1 MPGVDLSSPRRLAA
15 MLLVAS
21 FLVFAVG
28 AGLPAVGEH
37 GNREIFTLPVLEHL
51 LAVAENPIAWRW
63 ANVAMGAAVVAWIA
77 GLAVLTTVLEG
88 AGERVLSRLGLVGA
102 LMAAIVWLIFSAFR
116 AVVTV
121 AAARETAATGA
132 VPVLYEALAD
142 WAFALF
148 AVYAVVG
155 FLALAA
161 YGGSLLR
168 IGLLPAWVGWVTILF
183 SLAMV
188 VVLLIVGDTLPAL
201 HYFPPLLIGIMLLV
215 RRER

>member
-1 MPGVDLSSPRRLAA
+1 M
-15 MLLVAS
+15 
-21 FLVFAVG
+21 
-28 AGLPAVGEH
+28 
-37 GNREIFTLPVLEHL
+37 
-51 LAVAENPIAWRW
+51 
-63 ANVAMGAAVVAWIA
+63 
-77 GLAVLTTVLEG
+77 
-88 AGERVLSRLGLVGA
+88 
-102 LMAAIVWLIFSAFR
+102 
-116 AVVTV
+116 
-121 AAARETAATGA
+121 
-132 VPVLYEALAD
+132 LYEALAD

-183 SLAMV
+183 SFAMA